1 MNSVSISLIK
11 FMIMQQHVQLNQHHC
26 KQKLAAA
33 CLESLICHYFK
44 QFTGIGNKI
53 HVSQNECAPV
63 QTVVDFESHQL
74 LKL

>member
-1 MNSVSISLIK
+1 MNSVLISLIK

-33 CLESLICHYFK
+33 CLESIICHYFK
-44 QFTGIGNKI
+44 QFTGIWNKI
-53 HVSQNECAPV
+53 RVSQNEFTPV
-63 QTVVDFESHQL
+63 QSVVDFESHQL